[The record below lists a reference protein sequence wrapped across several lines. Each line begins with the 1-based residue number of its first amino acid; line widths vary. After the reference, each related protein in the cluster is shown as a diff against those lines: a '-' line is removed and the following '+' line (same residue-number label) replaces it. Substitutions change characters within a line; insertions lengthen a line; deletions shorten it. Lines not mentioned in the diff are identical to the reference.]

1 MQLFFSTTL
10 LHIIF
15 QHNNVKIPEKYLM
28 SVVLPALKPVV
39 IYQVILDA
47 MKNVFLDAR
56 VQKMKFLMTTITAF
70 L

>member
-1 MQLFFSTTL
+1 
-10 LHIIF
+10 
-15 QHNNVKIPEKYLM
+15 M

-39 IYQVILDA
+39 TYQVILNA

-56 VQKMKFLMTTITAF
+56 VQKMKFLMTTITVF